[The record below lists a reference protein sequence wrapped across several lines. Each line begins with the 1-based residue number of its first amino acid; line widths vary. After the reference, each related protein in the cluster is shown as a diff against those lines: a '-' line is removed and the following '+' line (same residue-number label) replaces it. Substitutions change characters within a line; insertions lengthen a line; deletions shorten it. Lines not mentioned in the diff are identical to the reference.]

1 MSLNGLIEVL
11 KKEREFDIIDTI
23 ISNEDLFSSLKYF
36 REEDAEEFYNE
47 MEKFFE
53 MKEYDNIVFNLLKL
67 YPLTNKILKKVKSN
81 YRLEKKEKYYQSI
94 KNEIEEK
101 IKEKDIDE
109 KIKKVK
115 EKYSEDFLNK
125 KKIELQQEKEK
136 FNKKQKELKKLEE
149 EVRKF
154 KEELFE
160 DINNYPS
167 KNI

>member
-67 YPLTNKILKKVKSN
+67 YPLTNKILKK
-81 YRLEKKEKYYQSI
+81 QM
-94 KNEIEEK
+94 
-101 IKEKDIDE
+101 
-109 KIKKVK
+109 
-115 EKYSEDFLNK
+115 FL
-125 KKIELQQEKEK
+125 I
-136 FNKKQKELKKLEE
+136 F
-149 EVRKF
+149 F
-154 KEELFE
+154 
-160 DINNYPS
+160 
-167 KNI
+167 

>member
-11 KKEREFDIIDTI
+11 KKEREFDIINTI
-23 ISNEDLFSSLKYF
+23 TSNEDLFSSLKYF

-81 YRLEKKEKYYQSI
+81 YRLEKKEKYYHSI

-101 IKEKDIDE
+101 IK
-109 KIKKVK
+109 KVK
-115 EKYSEDFLNK
+115 KKYSEDFLNK

>member
-11 KKEREFDIIDTI
+11 KKEREFDIINTI
-23 ISNEDLFSSLKYF
+23 TSNEDLFSSLKYF

-81 YRLEKKEKYYQSI
+81 NRLEK
-94 KNEIEEK
+94 
-101 IKEKDIDE
+101 
-109 KIKKVK
+109 K

-125 KKIELQQEKEK
+125 KKIELQQESEK